1 MAGLR
6 RPGIRPRRAGGA
18 FRFVRRSLTLA
29 AVLSLAAHACAA
41 ATLPEGRV
49 VHGPFE
55 IVAGVR
61 RVSTG
66 TFPNQGGN
74 PFATRE
80 VSEFQ
85 VRWKGKPVATPGGNR
100 DFWRVLRL
108 PAAPR
113 PALLLVTTGFVLAT
127 EDDAGQLQLRPITS
141 ESSSL
146 AEVQWL
152 DARDGQPG
160 PSLSFGIEAV
170 PDLETGT
177 RLAGGRWLRL
187 GSRSVL
193 DVASLTV
200 HPVDPWVPIV
210 PGVPITSLS
219 REGDEVRMLSPG
231 RTQYVLAASGID
243 YDDPERGDAHGLLVV
258 DIASGIATELR
269 VDRRRF
275 RFAGPD
281 DIDAAWI
288 AHHFEWRRD
297 PAGRER
303 LTPRERF
310 APWPWRARVR
320 ETSPGTWQLEVPRI
334 DAAFVSV
341 LRRLVEAEP
350 GAEVRDAS
358 QPWGPGLAI
367 TLDGCALDARAFG
380 VDSSTDDDRRV
391 AVWPSSELPRVAPV
405 AVCERAVR
413 RIAGL
418 IDAELATGRHD
429 ALLKL
434 GSGPERMSPT
444 SARGIPPPISRVR
457 RPDDSPRPDGC

>member
-1 MAGLR
+1 MTRSRCLT
-6 RPGIRPRRAGGA
+6 
-18 FRFVRRSLTLA
+18 FV
-29 AVLSLAAHACAA
+29 AVLSLVSQACAA
-41 ATLPEGRV
+41 ATLPEATV

-85 VRWKGKPVATPGGNR
+85 VRWKGKPVATAGGNR

-127 EDDAGQLQLRPITS
+127 EDDAGQLQLRPIKS

-152 DARDGQPG
+152 DSRDGQPG

-170 PDLETGT
+170 ADLENGT
-177 RLAGGRWLRL
+177 RLQGGRWLRL

-193 DVASLTV
+193 DVSSLNV

-219 REGDEVRMLSPG
+219 REGDEVRMFSPG
-231 RTQYVLAASGID
+231 RSQYVLAASGID
-243 YDDPERGDAHGLLVV
+243 YSDPERGDVHGLLVV
-258 DIASGIATELR
+258 DIASGVATELR
-269 VDRRRF
+269 IDRRRF

-288 AHHFEWRRD
+288 AHHFEWSRD
-297 PAGRER
+297 AAGRER
-303 LTPRERF
+303 LAPRQRF
-310 APWPWRARVR
+310 KPWPWRARLR
-320 ETSPGTWQLEVPRI
+320 EMRPGDWQLEVPRI
-334 DAAFVSV
+334 DAAFVAV

-350 GAEVRDAS
+350 GAQVRDAS
-358 QPWGPGLAI
+358 RPWGPGLSI
-367 TLDGCALDARAFG
+367 TLDGCALDVRAFG
-380 VDSSTDDDRRV
+380 VESSSDDEHRV
-391 AVWPSSELPRVAPV
+391 AAWPSSETPSATPAP
-405 AVCERAVR
+405 ACERAVR
-413 RIAGL
+413 RIAAL

-434 GSGPERMSPT
+434 E
-444 SARGIPPPISRVR
+444 
-457 RPDDSPRPDGC
+457 